1 MIPSSQSP
9 DFSHLSTAE
18 RIIVVEE
25 IWDSIAVEQTETPLT
40 PAQQTELDR
49 RLQAYRNSPDAGDS
63 WEAVKSRIQAK
74 S

>member
-25 IWDSIAVEQTETPLT
+25 IWDSIAVEQAETPLT
-40 PAQQTELDR
+40 PAQQAELDR
-49 RLQAYRNSPDAGDS
+49 RLQAYRNSPGAGDS

-74 S
+74 